1 MVWSDVPQPLAKR
14 PAAELLEL
22 VGEDGLIAEPS
33 RLLAYESDGLVAY
46 RFPPRAVVLP
56 IDTAQAADVVGIL
69 HRHAI
74 PFVPRGAGTGL
85 SGGALATREAV
96 LIGTAR
102 MNKILSLDPAG
113 RVARVQA
120 GVVTSDLTAAARPHG
135 LHYAPDPSSQSAC
148 TLGGNVAENSGGPH
162 CLKYG
167 VTSRWVTGLTLVLP
181 DGRVLDLG
189 GWGSD
194 PNGYDLVGLVVGSE
208 GCFGLVTEIEVRL
221 LPLAEG
227 VRTLLAIFE
236 DLESAGTAVTDI
248 IASGLLPCALEI
260 IDAETIRAVEA
271 SVFAAGYP
279 TDAGAALV
287 IEVDGTDAGLDAE
300 VEGAEACCRRA
311 GAREIHRAA
320 DEAERAALWKGR
332 KKAFGAMGRI
342 APDLLVQD
350 ATVPRT
356 RLPAVLREITEIG
369 RAHGLKLA
377 NVFHAG
383 DGNLHPNILFDRRD
397 PDQVARVE
405 RASLEIMRACVAA
418 GGTITGEHGVG
429 IDKREYMEL
438 VFSPVE
444 LDLMTAVKAVFD
456 PLGLCNPE
464 KVLPLTRERQS

>member
-1 MVWSDVPQPLAKR
+1 
-14 PAAELLEL
+14 
-22 VGEDGLIAEPS
+22 
-33 RLLAYESDGLVAY
+33 
-46 RFPPRAVVLP
+46 
-56 IDTAQAADVVGIL
+56 
-69 HRHAI
+69 
-74 PFVPRGAGTGL
+74 
-85 SGGALATREAV
+85 
-96 LIGTAR
+96 

-120 GVVTSDLTAAARPHG
+120 GVVNSELTAAARPHG
-135 LHYAPDPSSQSAC
+135 LHYAPDPSSQSTC

-236 DLESAGTAVTDI
+236 DLESASTAVTDI

-311 GAREIHRAA
+311 GAREIRRAA

-342 APDLLVQD
+342 APDSSCRTQPCPAPGCRPCSERSPRSGVRMVSSSRTYSTRATATCTPIFCSTD
-350 ATVPRT
+350 ATPT
-356 RLPAVLREITEIG
+356 RSRAWNARRSRSCVLASRREARSPASTESGSTNASTWSWCSLR
-369 RAHGLKLA
+369 
-377 NVFHAG
+377 
-383 DGNLHPNILFDRRD
+383 
-397 PDQVARVE
+397 
-405 RASLEIMRACVAA
+405 
-418 GGTITGEHGVG
+418 
-429 IDKREYMEL
+429 
-438 VFSPVE
+438 
-444 LDLMTAVKAVFD
+444 
-456 PLGLCNPE
+456 
-464 KVLPLTRERQS
+464 